1 MKNTNKKGNVSVSLS
16 WVFMIVIGTFFL
28 VLSYNIIDKYQ
39 DNEQTKYEIELKQA
53 LRNIFNNVG
62 RTAGIEENSLEPI
75 GNIFTNSE
83 VKILCEQ
90 GFPILSLN
98 GELDA
103 NNEFLQN
110 YPVFMTYIEQGEI
123 DQTYLGVESFRLP
136 FKISNMLAIVSK
148 KNKIVFDKNSAVSE
162 KIHNKFSKSSY
173 NDLNFDT
180 EDFTDLSLFESK
192 NEKLSLNSVV
202 FVSDVG
208 TPLSGINIEDLDYE
222 VSLVQIEETSDNSG
236 RIIIFDKDRNSKQY
250 NYIDYNSAFGLITM
264 SVLSSPD
271 TFDCS
276 YNLIIDS
283 IPPVYDFYIR
293 KTDYLINQ
301 SKTQRLCSSSLLNKA
316 QDGSFDGS
324 EQVALYQDLKTS
336 LTNIKLEVEANR
348 FDNLGILSNLLFDLE
363 TKSKNLERFSCEYV
377 Y

>member
-1 MKNTNKKGNVSVSLS
+1 
-16 WVFMIVIGTFFL
+16 MIVIGTFFL